1 VGSLNGRVSKLEGR
15 VGIPKAEAEREEER
29 RMSETR
35 ARVIAELNAFEDR
48 MRRMSEPEREA
59 LRNDPRWQAELRE
72 LEEQIERRRRG
83 GA

>member
-35 ARVIAELNAFEDR
+35 ARVIAELNAFEAR
-48 MRRMSEPEREA
+48 IRSMSEAEHRAWRESEEC
-59 LRNDPRWQAELRE
+59 QAEIRA

>member
-1 VGSLNGRVSKLEGR
+1 MGSLNGRVSKLEGR

-48 MRRMSEPEREA
+48 IRSMSEAERRAWRESEEC
-59 LRNDPRWQAELRE
+59 QAEIRALEAE
-72 LEEQIERRRRG
+72 LERRRRG
-83 GA
+83 

>member
-59 LRNDPRWQAELRE
+59 LRNDPRRQAELRE

>member
-1 VGSLNGRVSKLEGR
+1 VGSLNGRIERLEGR

-29 RMSETR
+29 RMSATR

-48 MRRMSEPEREA
+48 MRRMSAPEREA
-59 LRNDPRWQAELRE
+59 WRNDPRRQAELRE
-72 LEEQIERRRRG
+72 LEERIERRRRG

>member
-1 VGSLNGRVSKLEGR
+1 MGSLNGRIERLEGR

-48 MRRMSEPEREA
+48 IRSMSEAEREA
-59 LRNDPRWQAELRE
+59 WRNDPSRQAELRE
-72 LEEQIERRRRG
+72 LEERIERRRRG
-83 GA
+83 